1 MSDGIVALGNFSG
14 LHRFKSGDGR
24 RGDGDDGFVE
34 VSAKINL
41 VSECLHGLELSS
53 ELLPKIQP
61 ALADGFAV
69 GVLDLA
75 GEVDVA

>member
-1 MSDGIVALGNFSG
+1 MEEGETAMTW
-14 LHRFKSGDGR
+14 
-24 RGDGDDGFVE
+24 FVE
-34 VSAKINL
+34 VSAKNL
-41 VSECLHGLELSS
+41 VSERLHGLEWSS

-61 ALADGFAV
+61 ALAHGFAV